1 MSGKK
6 ISELTALTIVA
17 EGDTLPIVDISGSI
31 TGKAT
36 VGQLLTTQHSSYV
49 VWNDIRVPLVGRAQP
64 GAGGDGPTLK
74 VLQTDGAGSEGVHQ
88 WAYPANADKWLHFS
102 VELPHTWLLESEL
115 RPHMHWAPSTGGS
128 GNVIWGLEYTIAALD
143 ASFGTTTIITVTDAA
158 EGSLKDHYAAFS
170 AISMVGITG
179 LDAIL
184 LGRIYRDTGGSDT
197 YGADAFGL
205 DVGFHHQA
213 DSIGSAE
220 ELTK

>member
-6 ISELTALTIVA
+6 ISELTALTIIA
-17 EGDTLPIVDISGSI
+17 EDDVPVIVDTSASLTRKGF
-31 TGKAT
+31 
-36 VGQLLTTQHSSYV
+36 VGQLLTTQHPSYII
-49 VWNDIRVPLVGRAQP
+49 WNDIQVPLVGRAQP

-102 VELPHTWLLESEL
+102 AEIPHTWLLESEL

-128 GNVIWGLEYTIAALD
+128 GNVIWGLEYTIAAVG
-143 ASFGTTTIITVTDAA
+143 ASFGSTTTMTVIDAA
-158 EGSLKDHYAAFS
+158 EGVVKQHYAAFS

-179 LDAIL
+179 LDVIL

-197 YGADAFGL
+197 YGSDAFGL
-205 DVGFHHQA
+205 DIGFHHQDDA
-213 DSIGSAE
+213 IGSAE